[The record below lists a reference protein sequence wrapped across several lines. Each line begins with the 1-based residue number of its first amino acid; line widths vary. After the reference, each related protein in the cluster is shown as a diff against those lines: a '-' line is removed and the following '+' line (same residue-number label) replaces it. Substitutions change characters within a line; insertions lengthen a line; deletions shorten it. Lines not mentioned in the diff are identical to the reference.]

1 MESQNKQ
8 YMLAPSIQKNDKKAG
23 ILILILSV
31 VVFLAV
37 AVLSRV
43 EVEVDLGFDKH
54 IFATVNAGINFTVSI
69 LLLLALLAVK
79 MKQYI
84 LHKRIML
91 TAMVLSALFLVS
103 YIIHHLITGST
114 VYGGD
119 MRLLYFV
126 ILVSHILL
134 AAVILP
140 FILYTAYRGL
150 TAEFS
155 RHKKIARI
163 TWPIWFY
170 VSVTGVVVYLMIS
183 PYYQ

>member
-1 MESQNKQ
+1 
-8 YMLAPSIQKNDKKAG
+8 MLAPSIQKNDKKAG
-23 ILILILSV
+23 ILIIILSA

-37 AVLSRV
+37 AALSRIELKV
-43 EVEVDLGFDKH
+43 ELGFDKH
-54 IFATVNAGINFTVSI
+54 VFAKINAFINGTVSV
-69 LLLLALLAVK
+69 LLLAGLMAVK
-79 MKQYI
+79 AKKFV

-91 TAMVLSALFLVS
+91 SAMVLSALFLVS

-114 VYGGD
+114 TYGGG

-126 ILVSHILL
+126 VLISHIFL
-134 AAVILP
+134 AAIILP
-140 FILYTAYRGL
+140 FILYTVYRGL

-155 RHKKIARI
+155 RHKKIARL